1 MEMYLKMKQSGNQY
15 AIKPTDDE
23 DVYEFVDTP
32 EKRNMMLYEN
42 ARYYLDMGWDETE
55 KAYHV
60 EAWTPEFEAHI
71 KRAILHLEAADNF
84 YRVLYVMLRDEQGED
99 VAVERLLDEICR
111 VKKLL
116 HYARVLDSDFE
127 E

>member
-1 MEMYLKMKQSGNQY
+1 MKKSGNRY

-32 EKRNMMLYEN
+32 EKRNAMLYEN
-42 ARYYLDMGWDETE
+42 ARHYLDMGWDETE

-60 EAWTPEFEAHI
+60 EHWTPEFEAHI
-71 KRAILHLEAADNF
+71 KKAILHLEAADNF
-84 YRVLYVMLRDEQGED
+84 YRVLYIFLRDEQGED
-99 VAVERLLDEICR
+99 VAVEKLFDEICR

-116 HYARVLDSDFE
+116 HYARVLDSDCE

>member
-1 MEMYLKMKQSGNQY
+1 MKQSGNRY
-15 AIKPTDDE
+15 AVNPTDDE

-32 EKRNMMLYEN
+32 EKRNAMLYEN
-42 ARYYLDMGWDETE
+42 ARQYLDMGWDEAE
-55 KAYHV
+55 KAYRA

-71 KRAILHLEAADNF
+71 KKAILHLEAADNF
-84 YRVLYVMLRDEQGED
+84 YRVLYIILRDEQGED
-99 VAVERLLDEICR
+99 VAAEKLLDEICR

-116 HYARVLDSDFE
+116 HYARVLDSDCE